1 LEPGRH
7 GVLCNWADD
16 GGDWHYAV
24 TPRAL

>member
-16 GGDWHYAV
+16 GGDWHHAV
-24 TPRAL
+24 IPRAL